1 MTILVALILGIVQ
14 GLTEFLPVSS
24 SGHLFLLNQIFGIDG
39 DFLLVSII
47 LHLATLLAVV
57 LVFYKDIWE
66 LIKHPFSKQ
75 ACNLYI
81 ATIPTIII
89 VLLFKS
95 LIDSIFNNANLLPFC
110 FMITAVL
117 LFITY
122 LLSNKKVEDKSYENQ
137 FNGTVKWTSALAMG
151 ISQGLATIPGISRS
165 GSTIC
170 TGLLL
175 GESRKESAKFS
186 FLMSIPI
193 ILASMLY
200 EILFTSSTATLS
212 QIGIVPLLTAFF
224 SAFLV
229 GIFSIKFML
238 KIVEK
243 AKYYYFS
250 IYLFV
255 LSIVSMFVI

>member
-24 SGHLFLLNQIFGIDG
+24 SGHLFLLNKIFGING
-39 DFLLVSII
+39 DFLLVSIL

-57 LVFYKDIWE
+57 IVFYKEIWQ

-89 VLLFKS
+89 VLLFKKS
-95 LIDSIFNNANLLPFC
+95 IDNIFGNSALLPFC
-110 FMITAVL
+110 FMLTAVL
-117 LFITY
+117 LFVTY
-122 LLSNKKVEDKSYENQ
+122 LLSNKKQKSYENQ
-137 FNGTVKWTSALAMG
+137 FEGTIRWTSAFSMG
-151 ISQGLATIPGISRS
+151 IAQGLAIIPGISRS

-175 GESRKESAKFS
+175 GESKKDCAKFS

-200 EILFTSSTATLS
+200 EILFTSSTSTLS
-212 QIGIVPLLTAFF
+212 QIGIIPLLIAFI

-229 GIFSIKFML
+229 GILSIKFML

-255 LSIVSMFVI
+255 LAIITMFIV